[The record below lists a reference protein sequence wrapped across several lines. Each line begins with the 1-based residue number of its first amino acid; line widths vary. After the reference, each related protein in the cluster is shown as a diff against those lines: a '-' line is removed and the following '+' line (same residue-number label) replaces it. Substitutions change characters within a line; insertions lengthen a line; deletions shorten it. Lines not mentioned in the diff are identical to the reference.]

1 MSPAWFA
8 LFAWFSAADSA
19 PVAKP
24 APPPGNVKLGISYVA
39 TSGNTETSTAGV
51 NANFSREV
59 GRFELEGNAA
69 ALRSSQKGRLKAER
83 YQAGVRARR
92 KRSARR
98 LRWAVGLAAERNRF
112 TGIDLRTVTD
122 WSLAWTVREGPE
134 RRLETQLGLTATR
147 EEPLAGEART
157 SLGGLV
163 GAQGGMKLS
172 PNSDLGAELNWY
184 PNLDDGADH
193 RFAAKVTLG
202 AALTRHLGLELGYD
216 WRYDHRPVPGFGKS
230 DATAT
235 TSMVLRLGK

>member
-8 LFAWFSAADSA
+8 LFAWFSAADPA
-19 PVAKP
+19 
-24 APPPGNVKLGISYVA
+24 APPTRPPVNVKLGISYVA
-39 TSGNTETSTAGV
+39 TTGNTETSTAGV

-59 GRFELEGNAA
+59 GSFEVEGNAA

-83 YQAGVRARR
+83 YQAGMRARR
-92 KRSARR
+92 KRTARR
-98 LRWAVGLAAERNRF
+98 LRWAFGLAAERNRF

-122 WSLAWTVREGPE
+122 WSFAWTVREGPE
-134 RRLETQLGLTATR
+134 RRLETLLGLTATR
-147 EEPLAGEART
+147 EEPLGGEART

-163 GAQGGMKLS
+163 GATGGMKLS
-172 PNSDLGAELNWY
+172 PNSDLGAELHWF

-193 RFAAKVTLG
+193 RFAAKLTLG

-216 WRYDHRPVPGFGKS
+216 WRYDHRPVPGFGKT

-235 TSMVLRLGK
+235 TSMVLRLGSGK